1 MSPPSVTGPGICGL
15 SHLGEVLGFGPDE
28 PGTQVKHQQVLNT
41 GHHFFLLIPPAS
53 RASVSA
59 VTQQT
64 LHQILLWAPPSASDA
79 GDTVPQTAQAPVY
92 TGLPGQSGRA
102 SWRKSY
108 LTPLLV

>member
-41 GHHFFLLIPPAS
+41 GLLIPPAS

-64 LHQILLWAPPSASDA
+64 LHQILLWPH
-79 GDTVPQTAQAPVY
+79 PVQVMLG
-92 TGLPGQSGRA
+92 TQCPKRLRPLSTRGSQGSQGGLPGGRA
-102 SWRKSY
+102 I
-108 LTPLLV
+108 